1 MLKNR
6 RFTPYTRRIS
16 HKGNTERR
24 QSSNG
29 SIQASRSGP
38 RLFGSHYLPHYFS
51 LPPPPF
57 HRQLDQLWRKRVMKG
72 GNPLSDAA
80 GMLGAKGTRSAVA
93 APWGHAKSTV
103 MSLKNVLHAALYGY
117 KNAFC

>member
-1 MLKNR
+1 
-6 RFTPYTRRIS
+6 
-16 HKGNTERR
+16 
-24 QSSNG
+24 
-29 SIQASRSGP
+29 
-38 RLFGSHYLPHYFS
+38 
-51 LPPPPF
+51 
-57 HRQLDQLWRKRVMKG
+57 MKG